1 MPGRKRRAG
10 GPADLAFASGMIG
23 VMPEAGATWSPF
35 LAMKAFLRA
44 LPVVLSALVLAA
56 HFYRAR
62 NLALV
67 AVSLALPLLLLVG
80 ERWSARAVQAG
91 LLLGALEWVRTLAFF
106 ASQRMELG
114 RPWGRLAVILGIVAA
129 LTALSALAVR
139 VSPRSGEETKP
150 APGPGAAG

>member
-1 MPGRKRRAG
+1 
-10 GPADLAFASGMIG
+10 MIG
-23 VMPEAGATWSPF
+23 VMPDAGETWSPF
-35 LAMKAFLRA
+35 PAMKAFLRA
-44 LPVVLSALVLAA
+44 LPVFLSALVLVA

-106 ASQRMELG
+106 ASQRIEMG
-114 RPWGRLAVILGIVAA
+114 RPWGRLAVILGVVAA
-129 LTALSALAVR
+129 LTALSALAVKVPPGR
-139 VSPRSGEETKP
+139 GEEEEP
-150 APGPGAAG
+150 VPGPGAAG

>member
-1 MPGRKRRAG
+1 
-10 GPADLAFASGMIG
+10 MIG
-23 VMPEAGATWSPF
+23 VMPEAGETWSPSV
-35 LAMKAFLRA
+35 AMKAFPRA

-62 NLALV
+62 SLALV
-67 AVSLALPLLLLVG
+67 AVSLVLPLLLVVG

-106 ASQRMELG
+106 ASQRMEMG
-114 RPWGRLAVILGIVAA
+114 RPWGRLALILGVVAA

-139 VSPRSGEETKP
+139 VPPRRGEETESE
-150 APGPGAAG
+150 AGPGAAG